1 MILKYYGHS
10 AFNANTKGKNLLFDP
25 FITPNP
31 GTHGLVDINTL
42 EVDYILVTHGH
53 VDHVADVMAIAQRT
67 NAQVITTSEVGK
79 WFEKNGLKNVHKMDL
94 GGTFDFDF
102 GTVKCV
108 YAAHSSS
115 MPDGS
120 YGGTPAGFV
129 IYNDEISFYHAG
141 DTGLT
146 LEMQLVAMTCP
157 ALDFAILPIGDNFT
171 MGYKDAVTAADFIQC
186 QTIVGCHYDT
196 FDIIKINSENAQ
208 KVFTEAG
215 LELLLPKIN
224 DEYEWN

>member
-1 MILKYYGHS
+1 MILKHYGHS
-10 AFNANTKGKNLLFDP
+10 TFNAYTNGKNLLFDP

-31 GTHGLVDINTL
+31 YAKGLVDINTL
-42 EVDYILVTHGH
+42 EVDYIFLTHAH
-53 VDHVADVMAIAQRT
+53 SDHIADVEEIANRT
-67 NAQVITTSEVGK
+67 GAFVITTNEIGK
-79 WFEKNGLKNVHKMDL
+79 WLEKNGVKNVHKMNI
-94 GGTFDFDF
+94 GGSFEFDF

-108 YAAHSSS
+108 YAVHSSS
-115 MPDGS
+115 LPDGS
-120 YGGTPAGFV
+120 YGGVAAGFIV
-129 IYNDEISFYHAG
+129 YNDEISFYHAG

-146 LEMQLVAMTCP
+146 LEMQLIPMTCP

-171 MGYKDAVTAADFIQC
+171 MGYKDAVTAADFIGC

-196 FDIIKINSENAQ
+196 FDIIKIDTEDAQ

-224 DEYEWN
+224 DEYEWT

>member
-10 AFNANTKGKNLLFDP
+10 TFNANTKGKNLLFDP

-31 GTHGLVDINTL
+31 MAKDLVDINTL

-53 VDHVADVMAIAQRT
+53 SDHVADVIAIAQRT
-67 NAQVITTSEVGK
+67 NAMVITINEVGK
-79 WFEKNGLKNVHKMDL
+79 WFEAKGLKNVHKMDI
-94 GGTFDFDF
+94 GGSFEFDF

-108 YAAHSSS
+108 CAVHSSS
-115 MPDGS
+115 LPDGS
-120 YGGTPAGFV
+120 YGGNPAGFV

-146 LEMQLVAMTCP
+146 LEMQLIAMTCP
-157 ALDFAILPIGDNFT
+157 ALDFAILPIGDNYT
-171 MGYKDAVTAADFIQC
+171 MGYKDAVTAADFIGC
-186 QTIVGCHYDT
+186 QTIVGCHFDT
-196 FDIIKINSENAQ
+196 FKEIEIDSEDAQ
-208 KVFTEAG
+208 KVFTDAG